1 MSPGEDDDD
10 FDIVVPRRSAMSP
23 LPSDE
28 ARAAVPRRSAFTPN
42 EPEDAPAP
50 RRSGWVEDDDED
62 DGYEETLRLP
72 LPRYSSEYAV
82 AARAIQ
88 PALPDLGPTA
98 ESAPSPAEPYSP
110 VEPPSPVT
118 DATSPFSPS
127 VQPALPDPA
136 LSGPIEAAFANTELL
151 PVVPAA
157 VAPPVAADQLP
168 VTVEDEAEL
177 PAEEDEMV
185 SERAPVGEVSAPVVE
200 DPAVAE
206 PPAVFET
213 PVPVAEPPAAVVET
227 HVPAVQ
233 AQVPVVAAPSPLA
246 EAPAAVVET
255 PIPVA
260 APPAL
265 AVEAPL
271 VQAPPAVTV
280 TGATMTAAAVAA
292 EGEALPEIVELPAAV
307 AEDQELLVEESD
319 MVSEGAPP
327 VEDDA
332 STVGEDTGTWL
343 FGSAFADADHS
354 LYRRPAPG
362 EPETQVDLTP
372 IVIDDPE
379 YDVRKGTKPLA
390 KSTPRPSGTRG
401 AKPTRGT
408 SARRVHV
415 AWRDHKRL
423 LTISSILL
431 ALLLVVGVGGYL
443 LSRYNPTIAAI
454 NEGKLTLPVTAG
466 TYQRDPSQGAT
477 PSEDPNS
484 KIQTVSATYSV
495 NGTQEFVAIAYRP
508 QTDPSAALQEI
519 QARSIMKV
527 DGGACGKTT
536 DQNRMAC
543 AVVSGTTAV
552 LLVTLIDQSTDEL
565 IAAAQSVSAGIGK
578 T

>member
-1 MSPGEDDDD
+1 
-10 FDIVVPRRSAMSP
+10 
-23 LPSDE
+23 
-28 ARAAVPRRSAFTPN
+28 
-42 EPEDAPAP
+42 
-50 RRSGWVEDDDED
+50 
-62 DGYEETLRLP
+62 
-72 LPRYSSEYAV
+72 
-82 AARAIQ
+82 
-88 PALPDLGPTA
+88 
-98 ESAPSPAEPYSP
+98 
-110 VEPPSPVT
+110 
-118 DATSPFSPS
+118 
-127 VQPALPDPA
+127 
-136 LSGPIEAAFANTELL
+136 
-151 PVVPAA
+151 
-157 VAPPVAADQLP
+157 
-168 VTVEDEAEL
+168 
-177 PAEEDEMV
+177 
-185 SERAPVGEVSAPVVE
+185 
-200 DPAVAE
+200 
-206 PPAVFET
+206 
-213 PVPVAEPPAAVVET
+213 
-227 HVPAVQ
+227 
-233 AQVPVVAAPSPLA
+233 
-246 EAPAAVVET
+246 
-255 PIPVA
+255 
-260 APPAL
+260 
-265 AVEAPL
+265 
-271 VQAPPAVTV
+271 
-280 TGATMTAAAVAA
+280 MTAAAVAA
-292 EGEALPEIVELPAAV
+292 EVEALPEIVELPAAV